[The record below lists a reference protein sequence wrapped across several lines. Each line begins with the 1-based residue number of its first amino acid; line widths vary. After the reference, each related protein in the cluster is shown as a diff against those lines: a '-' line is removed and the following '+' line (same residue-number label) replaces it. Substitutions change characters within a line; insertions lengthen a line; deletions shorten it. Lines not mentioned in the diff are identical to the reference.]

1 MNDAALDRL
10 RAINPIPTDPG
21 APPIE
26 DVRTRIAASEPG
38 APRRTRRRW
47 RLGAVAPA
55 LGAIAV
61 AAVVAGVAVTI
72 HVSSRPAS
80 APPSARGMLG
90 QAEPYASWFE
100 GDTGWVWF
108 TRCTSCAGHPGRTSD
123 WLATTSDG
131 GGSWTTQRTHELL
144 VPPVSGAGHDLWA
157 SALGN
162 DAARLVGG
170 GVIVTHDGG
179 RRWQLANAI
188 PSPNPYS
195 VSVAGR
201 VVWAVGDGCRGGCEG
216 SVLRGRS
223 AGSTLRRTPIMPPT
237 GNRVRQ
243 IVAVSATSA
252 YLYVPPV
259 GGRAEA
265 WVILNAGRSWSRVAP
280 GCPADSVSGSGT
292 GAIWRSC
299 RPSAG
304 HSAIGVST
312 DGGRHWVY
320 RPAPFSTGILYPSSA
335 RIAWAQKSTG
345 ATVRTTDGGRRWHT
359 VWSPLGD
366 SRRVA
371 LSVQSASTAT
381 ETVPLT
387 HTQDGVR
394 RTNLVVYRTT
404 DGGDHWQQTPVPLP
418 SR

>member
-10 RAINPIPTDPG
+10 RAVNPIPTDPG

-26 DVRTRIAASEPG
+26 EVRTRIAAGEPVP
-38 APRRTRRRW
+38 AQRTWRRW
-47 RLGAVAPA
+47 SPGAVAPA

-61 AAVVAGVAVTI
+61 AAVVAGVVVTI

-80 APPSARGMLG
+80 APTPAGGMLG
-90 QAEPYASWFE
+90 QLDPFASGLD
-100 GDTGWVWF
+100 GDSGWVWF

-131 GGSWTTQRTHELL
+131 GRSWTTQRTHELL
-144 VPPVSGAGHDLWA
+144 IPPASGADHDLWA

-162 DAARLVGG
+162 DAAGLVGG

-179 RRWQLANAI
+179 RRWQLAHAT

-195 VSVAGR
+195 VSVARGE
-201 VVWAVGDGCRGGCEG
+201 VWAVGDGCRGGCEG

-223 AGSTLRRTPIMPPT
+223 TGSTLSRTPRTPPT
-237 GNRVRQ
+237 DKRVRQ

-265 WVILNAGRSWSRVAP
+265 WVITNAGRSWSRVAP
-280 GCPADSVSGSGT
+280 GCRADSVSGSGT

-304 HSAIGVST
+304 HSALGVST

-320 RPAPFSTGILYPSSA
+320 RPTPFSTGVLYPSSA

-345 ATVRTTDGGRRWHT
+345 ATVRTTDGGRSWHT
-359 VWSPLGD
+359 VWSPSGD
-366 SRRVA
+366 SRQVA

-381 ETVPLT
+381 ETVPLI

-394 RTNLVVYRTT
+394 RTNLVLYRTT
-404 DGGDHWQQTPVPLP
+404 DGGDHWQRTLVPLP